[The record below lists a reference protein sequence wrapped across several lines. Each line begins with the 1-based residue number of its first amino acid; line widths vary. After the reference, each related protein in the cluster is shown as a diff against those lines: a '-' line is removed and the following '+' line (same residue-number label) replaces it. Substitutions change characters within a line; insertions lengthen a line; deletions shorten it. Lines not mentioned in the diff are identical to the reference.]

1 MEKFIDM
8 PPLGRFTLRD
18 EGKTIA
24 LGRIMKYKPVQG
36 GAATRV
42 ADITKQLEQTKLIEG
57 KGKAE
62 DLVFDMESG
71 EASSKQKVSA
81 TIKESNDE

>member
-42 ADITKQLEQTKLIEG
+42 ADITKQLE
-57 KGKAE
+57 
-62 DLVFDMESG
+62 
-71 EASSKQKVSA
+71 
-81 TIKESNDE
+81 